1 MNTVVRRLSVCA
13 VLGGALLVAALG
25 DGSTARAQGCDPNY
39 ASTSA
44 GCVPGDRDYDC
55 PELHAMGLGDI
66 PVVGTD
72 WQHLDGYYNYNGSY
86 WESYPD
92 GLACEWYGE

>member
-44 GCVPGDRDYDC
+44 GACLEIGTMTVPNCTRWDRRYPGC
-55 PELHAMGLGDI
+55 RHGLATPRRLPQLQRQLLG
-66 PVVGTD
+66 V
-72 WQHLDGYYNYNGSY
+72 LS
-86 WESYPD
+86 D